1 MSRIPIPLYVTDQ
14 IMTVGHANIFWRGN
28 ELASWTYQNAGD
40 MVYASDLDTLGKL
53 EVDNRAGHCVIA
65 NADED
70 TPELGGLVY
79 GFIRKADESV
89 AISDAVWSKVE
100 MLKVVVN
107 KDGTADTQNML
118 TVPFNGPWLWVY
130 GCTYETN
137 TDGFRELYLREYDGT
152 AGVYNSDV
160 MMPGLTGV
168 PTTVVGIR
176 SHLRQAGWEGFQMI
190 MKTYQNSGV
199 LLNLTDAWMALIL
212 QRGYT

>member
-40 MVYASDLDTLGKL
+40 MVYASDLDTLGKI
-53 EVDNRAGHCVIA
+53 EIDDRAGHCVIA

-89 AISDAVWSKVE
+89 EILDAVWAKVE
-100 MLKVVVN
+100 MLEVVVN
-107 KDGTADTQNML
+107 KDGTADTPNTL
-118 TVPFNGPWLWVY
+118 TTPFNGHWLWVY
-130 GCTYETN
+130 GCVYQTN
-137 TDGFRELYLREYDGT
+137 TDGFRELTLVEPDNT
-152 AGVYNSDV
+152 IGVTNSQAS
-160 MMPGLTGV
+160 MHGLTGIS
-168 PTTVVGIR
+168 TTVTAIR
-176 SHLRQAGWEGFQMI
+176 SYFHPDGFQII
-190 MKTYQNSGV
+190 MRTYQNSGV
-199 LLNLTDAWMALIL
+199 VLRLTDAWMALIL

>member
-53 EVDNRAGHCVIA
+53 EVADRAGHCVIA
-65 NADED
+65 NTDED

-89 AISDAVWSKVE
+89 EILDAVWSKVE
-100 MLKVVVN
+100 MLEVVVN
-107 KDGTADTQNML
+107 KDGTADTPNVL
-118 TVPFNGPWLWVY
+118 TVPFNGYWLWVY
-130 GCTYETN
+130 GCTYSTN
-137 TDGFRELYLREYDGT
+137 TDGFRQISVYEIDST
-152 AGVYNSDV
+152 AGIDNAHVA
-160 MMPGLTGV
+160 MHGLTGV
-168 PTTVVGIR
+168 PTAAKGIR
-176 SHLRQAGWEGFQMI
+176 SFWRPEGWQVI

-199 LLNLTDAWMALIL
+199 KLNLTDAWIALIL